1 MKHTGRGERKDLF
14 RLPIKDLYHL
24 TVKLLQLVCLL
35 SCTFNGLQ
43 GTFHSVQS
51 VLTVCLLKHNL
62 TDGRLKQ
69 HWSQWY
75 LITTKQATMLIKQ
88 FWVRKKTTFLSDFWA
103 HIKNHLI
110 YTGCVDCWNA
120 RTQKQHRDMTSV
132 SKLFN
137 IKRQHWP
144 LLLPYNSTFSK
155 QKNGRTHCCL
165 PAKHFCLGV
174 HYIQSFLKAAI
185 LNKANY
191 FTMKGCDILPV
202 FMQNCNQDR
211 KHKTVDS
218 RNNKVNKHPN

>member
-1 MKHTGRGERKDLF
+1 MPSQTQPHWWK
-14 RLPIKDLYHL
+14 IK
-24 TVKLLQLVCLL
+24 T
-35 SCTFNGLQ
+35 T
-43 GTFHSVQS
+43 
-51 VLTVCLLKHNL
+51 
-62 TDGRLKQ
+62 
-69 HWSQWY
+69 
-75 LITTKQATMLIKQ
+75 LITMVSYHHKIGHNAYKTVLSE
-88 FWVRKKTTFLSDFWA
+88 KKTTFLSDFWA